1 MMGGGRQTISIT
13 QCSHCCSTSSCCPLM
28 CRHHRRI
35 PPKNVLNITSS
46 NSLPII
52 LVSNEWTRDMF
63 HFFLPVPTTV
73 AYHQLYVQINYVRT
87 VHNWSIRS
95 DHLFKVSQQL
105 CINILTNCLQQ
116 RKCNYIYI
124 YSQLNAL
131 QLNVFFWQFARHI
144 IYWACSFWNQMIYNI
159 FQNFTEK

>member
-35 PPKNVLNITSS
+35 PPKKCSQYHILKFLAHHPCFKGMNKRNV
-46 NSLPII
+46 SL
-52 LVSNEWTRDMF
+52 
-63 HFFLPVPTTV
+63 FLPVPTTA

-116 RKCNYIYI
+116 RKCNNTREGRKGRI
-124 YSQLNAL
+124 SPLSNK
-131 QLNVFFWQFARHI
+131 V
-144 IYWACSFWNQMIYNI
+144 
-159 FQNFTEK
+159 NFETFLRQPTHTHTKVHPF